1 MSETRIETFSAEETR
16 KFGSWLSQF
25 LKPNDVV
32 GLVGELGA
40 GKTVLAQ
47 GIGEG
52 LRVVD
57 EVKSPSFTVVN
68 EYEGRIKLYHMDM
81 YRLRQEDFLELG
93 LEEYLG
99 RGGVAVIEW
108 ADKIEKYLPEGR
120 ILITI
125 SIGPNRQRE
134 LALGGSK
141 EIDVGAW
148 NREQR

>member
-1 MSETRIETFSAEETR
+1 MSETKIETFSPEETR
-16 KFGSWLSQF
+16 SFGSWLSQF
-25 LKPNDVV
+25 LKPDDVV
-32 GLVGELGA
+32 GLVGDLGA

-68 EYEGRIKLYHMDM
+68 EYEGKMRLYHIDM

-108 ADKIEKYLPEGR
+108 ADKIEKYLPDGR

-125 SIGPNRQRE
+125 NIGASRQRE
-134 LALGGSK
+134 LGLDGGT